1 MTDTQIR
8 DKVTEYRKRFPL
20 LAQDLAYLDNA
31 ATTQKPASVLDAVR
45 DYYGKDNANPF
56 RGVYD
61 LSERATEAYENA
73 RAKTAAFI
81 NAEAPENIIFVR
93 NASEA
98 LNLLAYSWCE
108 DNVSEG
114 DEIVVSVMEHHSDFL
129 PWKYM
134 ADRKKARLVKLE
146 PDETGFISDEAL
158 EKCLSEKTKIVA
170 LTQVSNVLGRVN
182 DIRHITE
189 KVHACGALISVSGH
203 KMFGPMGIGVLYG
216 KREHLENMKPFM
228 YGGEMIQT
236 VHWDRVTYAEVPHKF
251 EAGTVNVGGAV
262 GLAAAID
269 FINEVGWDIIEAQEE
284 ILTRRAVEGIKSI
297 DRIRLIGS
305 RNAEDHKG
313 IVTFCVEDVH
323 PHDVADILGRAGV
336 CVRAGHHCAQ
346 PLMDFLGVKSTCRAS
361 FAFYN
366 TEEEVDRFLG

>member
-1 MTDTQIR
+1 MTDIQIR

-31 ATTQKPASVLDAVR
+31 ATTQKPVSVLDAVR

-134 ADRKKARLVKLE
+134 ADRKKARLVKL
-146 PDETGFISDEAL
+146 
-158 EKCLSEKTKIVA
+158 
-170 LTQVSNVLGRVN
+170 
-182 DIRHITE
+182 
-189 KVHACGALISVSGH
+189 
-203 KMFGPMGIGVLYG
+203 
-216 KREHLENMKPFM
+216 
-228 YGGEMIQT
+228 
-236 VHWDRVTYAEVPHKF
+236 
-251 EAGTVNVGGAV
+251 
-262 GLAAAID
+262 
-269 FINEVGWDIIEAQEE
+269 
-284 ILTRRAVEGIKSI
+284 
-297 DRIRLIGS
+297 
-305 RNAEDHKG
+305 
-313 IVTFCVEDVH
+313 
-323 PHDVADILGRAGV
+323 
-336 CVRAGHHCAQ
+336 
-346 PLMDFLGVKSTCRAS
+346 
-361 FAFYN
+361 
-366 TEEEVDRFLG
+366 